1 MLDVEV
7 QRLKDVVAGLE
18 EDENK
23 VKDLKGKVLGRL
35 GLWADGE
42 VDEDEGAERSAKRV
56 KVS

>member
-1 MLDVEV
+1 M